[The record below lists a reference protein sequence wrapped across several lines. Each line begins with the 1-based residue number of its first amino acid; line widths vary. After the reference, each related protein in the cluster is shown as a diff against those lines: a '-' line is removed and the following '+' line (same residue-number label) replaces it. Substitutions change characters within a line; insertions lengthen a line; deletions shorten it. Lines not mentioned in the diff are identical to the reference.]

1 MKGKAIAEIRRADV
15 VELINQI
22 VDRGSPKM
30 ANRTLAWLRKMF
42 AWAASQD
49 IETLPPCVGVKSRV
63 PETERDRVLC
73 DGELNS
79 IWVLTAQRR
88 DEVEAMRLRGADL
101 KAG

>member
-1 MKGKAIAEIRRADV
+1 MGFKPDPKDPEKLIRTGDGVVSTWNAKAIAEIRRADV

-49 IETLPPCVGVKSRV
+49 IETLCRSKVAGS
-63 PETERDRVLC
+63 
-73 DGELNS
+73 
-79 IWVLTAQRR
+79 R
-88 DEVEAMRLRGADL
+88 DEARPSFVRW
-101 KAG
+101 